1 MNYQIVNARIVNEGT
16 ITECIVV
23 IEGERIKGINVPAPE
38 NCETIDAKG
47 AYLLSLQGLD
57 AFVLIPL
64 NLLLRHYFLHL
75 IDFLC

>member
-1 MNYQIVNARIVNEGT
+1 MAFIDGVVDVLIHIAQIPLELLGIS
-16 ITECIVV
+16 VV
-23 IEGERIKGINVPAPE
+23 LY
-38 NCETIDAKG
+38 AKG

-75 IDFLC
+75 IDFIC